1 MKKDVLI
8 AFATAV
14 VVAAACYLYATTHP
28 QTPPAVRTKA
38 PGASQ
43 VPRNEKIVMRVNGEP
58 VTEREFAIFISSFPE
73 QMQPYLTNPTVRRQ
87 VADQIVKLKVLEQEA
102 RRLGADDDP
111 ELVAKMKFGHA
122 NLAAEY
128 AAQKLARRPTD
139 AELHALYE
147 REKENV
153 SGLDLAHI
161 LIAYQ
166 GGEVPQREGSK
177 PRSAEEA
184 LELARKAERQIEA
197 GAQFEALALTLSDD
211 MASAQHGG
219 TLGPVNPT
227 QLPPEIA
234 SVVATLT
241 PGKISHPVRTRY
253 GVHIFRV
260 NGQKPQPF
268 DAVRPMLEQ
277 RARQEAVGTA
287 IEKLRKQAKVDYD
300 PAFFPASKPGS
311 RPPA

>member
-1 MKKDVLI
+1 MKRDVLI
-8 AFATAV
+8 AFATAA

-28 QTPPAVRTKA
+28 QTPPAVHAKT
-38 PGASQ
+38 PGTTA
-43 VPRNEKIVMRVNGEP
+43 VPRNEKIIMRVNGEP
-58 VTEREFAIFISSFPE
+58 VTEREFAIFLSSFPE
-73 QMQPYLTNPTVRRQ
+73 QMQPYLSNPAVRRQ

-102 RRLGADDDP
+102 RRLGADEDP
-111 ELVAKMKFGHA
+111 DLAAKMRFGHA

-139 AELHALYE
+139 AELRALYE
-147 REKENV
+147 REKANI
-153 SGLDLAHI
+153 SGLELAHI

-166 GGEVPQREGSK
+166 GGEAPQREGSK
-177 PRSAEEA
+177 PRSADEA
-184 LELARKAERQIEA
+184 FELARKAERQLEG

-211 MASAQHGG
+211 VASARHGG
-219 TLGPVNPT
+219 VLGPVNPA

-253 GVHIFRV
+253 GVHIFKV
-260 NGQKPQPF
+260 NGPKAQPF
-268 DAVRPMLEQ
+268 EAVRPMLEQ
-277 RARQEAVGTA
+277 RARQEAVGNA
-287 IEKLRKQAKVDYD
+287 MEKLRKEAKVDYD
-300 PAFFPASKPGS
+300 PAFFPVSKPGA